1 MYVIK
6 KVNSEN
12 FGPSNW
18 DNIEA
23 ININN
28 YPWDTTGYMPKTKVQ
43 LCYTN
48 EEIRV
53 KFTSCEEKVRI
64 EIKEF
69 NGPSWYDSCV
79 EFFFLPEPEKDKRY
93 FNFEITARGNLL
105 LQLDDK
111 PPVRHNMDY
120 INPNYF
126 EIKADVNDEN
136 INDFDNFKPWTIE
149 YKIPFDFIKAF
160 FPSFEAK
167 SGKVIKGNFTKC
179 GDKTTT
185 PHFGTWADI
194 TVPEP
199 AFHVPQFFNE
209 IVFE

>member
-12 FGPSNW
+12 FGPSTW

-23 ININN
+23 INIDN

-53 KFTSCEEKVRI
+53 KFTSSEEKVRI
-64 EIKEF
+64 EVKEF

-105 LQLDDK
+105 LQLSLI
-111 PPVRHNMDY
+111 H
-120 INPNYF
+120 I
-126 EIKADVNDEN
+126 
-136 INDFDNFKPWTIE
+136 
-149 YKIPFDFIKAF
+149 
-160 FPSFEAK
+160 
-167 SGKVIKGNFTKC
+167 
-179 GDKTTT
+179 
-185 PHFGTWADI
+185 
-194 TVPEP
+194 
-199 AFHVPQFFNE
+199 
-209 IVFE
+209 